1 MCRMTETPDSSASP
15 FEAWEPELDVTP
27 GSGRMP
33 IPPFPTFEKGTVGG
47 AEAKPERTKKLRR
60 SRKKGPKEE
69 REAVAPEPAA
79 PAIDDDEYR
88 QAVAAPSVDLSSL
101 GSKLEP
107 NDAPHAESAG
117 SANGHKPAQHH
128 KDPAPGHSPAEHLA
142 NFAPPAVN
150 DRRDSWPAAPAAA
163 SGKNAAQPNVEL
175 PGHKPSA
182 HKPSAHK
189 PSVVQD
195 RPVTQAPVAQPTFQ
209 PPALQPPLPAPAA
222 QVTQTEQS
230 APAQPAEPARGGTE
244 ISAPKRYSGRIGGLD
259 IARCFAIFGMFYA
272 HVGPQL
278 GFEGIGGVLN
288 SLPDGRSSILFA
300 LLAGISLSILTG
312 RNVPYG
318 GERMRTSRLRIFGR
332 SVALLVIAGILS
344 LFGTPVAIILGCYA
358 AWFITC
364 LPMTRWH
371 SRRLFTVAGS
381 LAILGPVVLNLSIW
395 TLQNLNLWPG
405 SDNNGYIMD
414 VFITGM
420 YPGVVYMVYV
430 LAGMGLGRI
439 DLTRKYVQT
448 MLVAAGSVLM
458 IVGYGSAWIFSQIF
472 RSALAADPVQVP
484 VDPDLVGIQ
493 PWIGLPFP
501 DIHLWAGA
509 EPHTHTI
516 FEAVGSG
523 GFGITFLGIC
533 LLIGGLARTAL
544 YPVAAVGSM
553 SLSAYSAHVIAIAFN
568 LDWNH
573 TESWFPILALIV
585 ASLVLCS
592 AWKLVSKRGPLE
604 WVMWK
609 VSMMVSHTPEE
620 E

>member
-1 MCRMTETPDSSASP
+1 MS
-15 FEAWEPELDVTP
+15 
-27 GSGRMP
+27 
-33 IPPFPTFEKGTVGG
+33 IPPFPTFEKG
-47 AEAKPERTKKLRR
+47 AEAKPERTKRLRR
-60 SRKKGPKEE
+60 NRRAGEG
-69 REAVAPEPAA
+69 RGAVAPGPAA
-79 PAIDDDEYR
+79 PSIDDDEYR

-101 GSKLEP
+101 ASKLEP
-107 NDAPHAESAG
+107 HDAPHAEAAG
-117 SANGHKPAQHH
+117 PTNGHKPAQHH
-128 KDPAPGHSPAEHLA
+128 KEPASEHSAAEHLA

-150 DRRDSWPAAPAAA
+150 GRGDARTAAPVA
-163 SGKNAAQPNVEL
+163 SSEKNAAQPTFQPPAL
-175 PGHKPSA
+175 KPWA
-182 HKPSAHK
+182 
-189 PSVVQD
+189 VQD
-195 RPVTQAPVAQPTFQ
+195 WPAAQAPVAQPAFQ
-209 PPALQPPLPAPAA
+209 PPALQPPLPAPSA
-222 QVTQTEQS
+222 QVAQA
-230 APAQPAEPARGGTE
+230 APAQAAEPARGGTDT
-244 ISAPKRYSGRIGGLD
+244 SAAKRYSGRIGGLD

-272 HVGPQL
+272 HVGPRL
-278 GFEGIGGVLN
+278 EFTGIGGFLD

-332 SVALLVIAGILS
+332 SVVLLVIAGILS
-344 LFGTPVAIILGCYA
+344 VFGAPVAIILGCYA
-358 AWFITC
+358 AWFITS

-371 SRRLFTVAGS
+371 SKRLFTVAGCI
-381 LAILGPVVLNLSIW
+381 AIVGPITLNLSIW
-395 TLQNLNLWPG
+395 ALQNLNLWPG
-405 SDNNGYIMD
+405 IDNNGYIVD

-420 YPGVVYMVYV
+420 YPGVVYMAYV
-430 LAGMGLGRI
+430 LAGMGLGRL

-458 IVGYGSAWIFSQIF
+458 IAGYGSAWIFSQIF
-472 RSALAADPVQVP
+472 RTALAADPVQVP

-493 PWIGLPFP
+493 PWLGLPFP

-523 GFGITFLGIC
+523 GFGITFLGVC

-568 LDWNH
+568 LDWNY
-573 TESWFPILALIV
+573 TESWFPILALIL
-585 ASLVLCS
+585 ASLVLCT
-592 AWKLVSKRGPLE
+592 AWKFVSSRGPLE

-609 VSMMVSHTPEE
+609 VSMLVSHTPAEE
-620 E
+620 